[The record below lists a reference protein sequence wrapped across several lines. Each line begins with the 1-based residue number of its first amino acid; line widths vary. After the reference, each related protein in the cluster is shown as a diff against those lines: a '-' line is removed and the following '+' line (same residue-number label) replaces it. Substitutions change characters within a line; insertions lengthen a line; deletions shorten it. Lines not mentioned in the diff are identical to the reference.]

1 MDGCALGLR
10 RRRRRRSKRSTHN
23 ENVGAGY
30 CRQSL
35 ALFLSLS
42 LSLSWPSLPLYGFV
56 SSAAVTERELERF
69 VRRCRS
75 CLIYPAAKH
84 ESDFAQSRNWMSEV
98 GTPVLK
104 YLYSM
109 MSFVALSQHRCEV
122 NVKETFASTENLGNY
137 F

>member
-1 MDGCALGLR
+1 MSAVSG
-10 RRRRRRSKRSTHN
+10 S
-23 ENVGAGY
+23 
-30 CRQSL
+30 
-35 ALFLSLS
+35 FPLS

-75 CLIYPAAKH
+75 CLIYPAAKR
-84 ESDFAQSRNWMSEV
+84 ESDFAQSWNWMSEV

-109 MSFVALSQHRCEV
+109 MSFVALSQHRYEV
-122 NVKETFASTENLGNY
+122 NVKETFASIEDLGNY